1 MTSPKV
7 PMSCDRFADVLA
19 DYLERDVDETTRT
32 SVEAH
37 AQSCANCGP
46 LLADIRALRVE
57 AENLPELAPSR
68 DLWKG
73 IAERIE
79 TPVVALNAAPVSTWD
94 SGKRRRGA
102 AWLGLA
108 AAGLVAVTATVTYEL
123 TARTHTAM
131 PVQVAAVPTNSSAS
145 PSGAH
150 IGAPSTRATPGGEAV
165 SDPRNNSVAAPD
177 VAKPEAPAT
186 TQPSASLAA
195 SHTSIEQTYDGEIAR
210 LRAVVRQ
217 RRSQMDS
224 TTIVVLEHNLKVIDD
239 AIDQCKKALG
249 KDPNSR
255 FLMESLNDA
264 LDSKVQLLRTAATLP
279 SKA

>member
-1 MTSPKV
+1 MTIPKV

-37 AQSCANCGP
+37 AQSCADCGP

-68 DLWKG
+68 DLWKE

-94 SGKRRRGA
+94 SGKQRRSG

-123 TARTHTAM
+123 TARTHTAV
-131 PVQVAAVPTNSSAS
+131 PVQIAAAATKTSPRSPSSSGATDAPPSGRVVSPDTLANVQAVAATQAS
-145 PSGAH
+145 TSLA
-150 IGAPSTRATPGGEAV
+150 
-165 SDPRNNSVAAPD
+165 
-177 VAKPEAPAT
+177 
-186 TQPSASLAA
+186 ASLAA
-195 SHTSIEQTYDGEIAR
+195 NRTSIERTYDPEIAR
-210 LRAVVRQ
+210 LRTLVRQ

-224 TTIVVLEHNLKVIDD
+224 TTLVVLEHNLKVIDD

>member
-1 MTSPKV
+1 MTIPNV

-37 AQSCANCGP
+37 AQSCADCGP

-79 TPVVALNAAPVSTWD
+79 TPVVALNAGPGPVTTWD
-94 SGKRRRGA
+94 SGKRRRSG

-123 TARTHTAM
+123 TARTHTAA
-131 PVQVAAVPTNSSAS
+131 PVQVAATPTKTS
-145 PSGAH
+145 PS
-150 IGAPSTRATPGGEAV
+150 PSDTTVVPPTVRVV
-165 SDPRNNSVAAPD
+165 SADTAAK
-177 VAKPEAPAT
+177 VQAPAT
-186 TQPSASLAA
+186 TQASTSLA
-195 SHTSIEQTYDGEIAR
+195 SNSTSIEQTYDTEIAR
-210 LRAVVRQ
+210 LRTVVRQ

-255 FLMESLNDA
+255 FLIESLNDA

>member
-1 MTSPKV
+1 MTIPKV

-37 AQSCANCGP
+37 AQSCADCGP

-79 TPVVALNAAPVSTWD
+79 TPVVALNAVPANTRD
-94 SGKRRRGA
+94 AGKRRRTG

-123 TARTHTAM
+123 TARTQTAV
-131 PVQVAAVPTNSSAS
+131 PVQVAAGPTKTSAPPIDTMVVPPSVRVMPDTAANVRVPAATQVSTSQAS
-145 PSGAH
+145 
-150 IGAPSTRATPGGEAV
+150 T
-165 SDPRNNSVAAPD
+165 
-177 VAKPEAPAT
+177 
-186 TQPSASLAA
+186 SLA
-195 SHTSIEQTYDGEIAR
+195 SNSTSIERTYDTEITR

-224 TTIVVLEHNLKVIDD
+224 TTLVVLEHNLKVIDD